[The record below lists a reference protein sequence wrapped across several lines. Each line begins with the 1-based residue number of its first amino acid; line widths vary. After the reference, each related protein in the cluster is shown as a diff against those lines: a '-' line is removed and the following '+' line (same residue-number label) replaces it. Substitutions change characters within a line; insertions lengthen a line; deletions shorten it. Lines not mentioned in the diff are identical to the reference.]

1 MQSRR
6 VMRVAG
12 LALWMLT
19 SGCSS
24 NAPADRLNVLLITVD
39 TLRADHVTG
48 YGYARKTTPNLD
60 AFLETSV
67 RFEDAHSNAPW
78 TLPSLASL
86 MTSLH
91 PTTHGCVKFSS
102 RLDPSH
108 LTLAEILQD
117 TGYRTHAIGSHTFL
131 KAAIGLQQ
139 GFAEFDD
146 ELIRDHKRTDRHVS
160 SREISDKAIRWL
172 DELDDAGPGEPPW
185 LLWLHYFD
193 PHTAYVE
200 HASVS
205 QRFGLERPVDLYDGE
220 IAFTDHEL
228 GRVLDRLARSD
239 RDATTLVVFA
249 SDHGEAFGEHGLDS
263 HSTNVFGEVTRIPL
277 AIRDPRLGAGRV
289 SIPVESLDVL
299 PTILDLLDLR
309 DLSCRDPAPSFSG
322 RSLVPAMRGETLPPR
337 GILAETEM
345 SRFYVADSLILGRW
359 KLIADRS
366 GALQRSTDGNVRLR
380 ARNAS
385 RGPPANYL
393 FDLDADPAERWDV
406 SDQHYEIAEQLRRE
420 LDEMLHTAAARGRGF
435 EESDKRSLSVEELE
449 ALDSLGYVETD
460 PTP

>member
-1 MQSRR
+1 
-6 VMRVAG
+6 
-12 LALWMLT
+12 MLT
-19 SGCSS
+19 SGCSDD
-24 NAPADRLNVLLITVD
+24 APADRLNVLLITVD

-48 YGYARKTTPNLD
+48 YGYARNTTPNLD
-60 AFLETSV
+60 AFLETAVS
-67 RFEDAHSNAPW
+67 FEDAHANAPW

-91 PTTHGCVKFSS
+91 PSTHGCVKFSS

-108 LTLAEILQD
+108 LTLAEILRD
-117 TGYRTHAIGSHTFL
+117 AGYRTHGVGSHSFL
-131 KAAIGLQQ
+131 KATRGLQQ
-139 GFAEFDD
+139 GFSGFDG
-146 ELIRDHKRTDRHVS
+146 ELIHDHKRTDRHVS

-172 DELDDAGPGEPPW
+172 DELAAAGPDEPPW

-193 PHTAYVE
+193 PHTAYVAHE
-200 HASVS
+200 GVS
-205 QRFGLERPVDLYDGE
+205 ERFGLERPVDLYDGE
-220 IAFTDHEL
+220 IAFTDREL
-228 GRVLDRLARSD
+228 GRVLDRLARSG

-249 SDHGEAFGEHGLDS
+249 SDHGEALGEHGLDS

-277 AIRDPRLGAGRV
+277 AIRDPRIGTGRV

-299 PTILDLLDLR
+299 PTVLDLLDLR
-309 DLSCRDPAPSFSG
+309 DLSGRDAAPSFSG

-337 GILAETEM
+337 AILAETEI

-366 GALQRSTDGNVRLR
+366 GALQRSTEGNVSLR

-385 RGPPANYL
+385 RGPPADYL
-393 FDLDADPAERWDV
+393 FDLDTDPSERRDV
-406 SDQHYEIAEQLRRE
+406 SDQHHEIAEQLRGE
-420 LDEMLHTAAARGRGF
+420 LDEMLRAAAARGRGF
-435 EESDKRSLSVEELE
+435 EKSDERTLSVEERE
-449 ALDSLGYVETD
+449 ALHSLGYVEAD